1 MSRGRRTN
9 KNSASGRDLWSRRP
23 CSQWSYCKYSRK
35 MTARKERGID
45 KKLIK
50 EGVEDDGYSD

>member
-35 MTARKERGID
+35 MTARKERGLD

-50 EGVEDDGYSD
+50 EGVEDNGY